1 MLKVKAAGVALNQTP
16 FDWTGNRSRII
27 AALKE
32 ARAQGASVVG
42 LPELGITGYGCED
55 AFFNP
60 HIQETAMR
68 ELMLLIEE
76 TAGLFVGFGLPVR
89 HKGVLFNCIAAVYD
103 GKLLGFVAKKA
114 LAGDGVHYEPRWFKP
129 WQSDLV
135 SEIEVEHEGRRE
147 VYPFGDLHF
156 DIGGVKIGFEICEEA
171 WVANRPGALL
181 ARRDVD
187 IILNPSASHFAFG
200 KLGVRSRFVCEGSRA
215 FSVGYV
221 YSNLIGNEAG
231 RIVYDGGVLI
241 ADGGTLVAQ
250 GPRFSYQDVLVTAA
264 VLDLDRNRV
273 TRERTFSYQPDL
285 RDSGSACVSIQGKLA
300 TEGGNV
306 KVGNAQVGKQGLQ
319 TDDWENSRY
328 LKAEEFSRAVALGL
342 FDFLRKSRQQ
352 GFVISLSGGLDS
364 AAVSILCRMSFE
376 FAAKELGFDGLLKK
390 LSHIPNVQN
399 GQAKNL
405 DDLARILISCAYQ
418 GTENSSKKTLQA
430 AELVA
435 KDIGATFYN
444 WSIASLLSGY
454 HKLAEDAIGEKLSWE
469 RHDIPLQNIQARTRG
484 PAIWMIAN
492 LKNALLLATSNR
504 SEAAVGYATMDG
516 DTCGG
521 ISPIGGIDKAFLRE
535 WAKWLLDSGPAGI
548 RRFSGIEA
556 VVKIPPTAELRPE
569 ASHQTD
575 EDDLMPY
582 EILDR
587 IERLAIRDHKSPLD
601 VYLSL
606 KADELGD
613 TRQLKSWTAKFF
625 RLWSRNQWK
634 RERYAPAFHL
644 DDESLDP
651 KTWCRFPILS
661 SGFEEELRLLESY
674 QG

>member
-1 MLKVKAAGVALNQTP
+1 MLKIKVAGVALNQTP
-16 FDWTGNRSRII
+16 FDWAGNRNRILD
-27 AALKE
+27 ALKE
-32 ARAQGASVVG
+32 ARAQGASLVC

-60 HIQETAMR
+60 HIQESAMR
-68 ELMLLIEE
+68 ELMLLVKE

-103 GKLLGFVAKKA
+103 GEILGFVAKKA

-129 WQSDLV
+129 WQSELV
-135 SEIEVEHEGRRE
+135 SEIEVEMEGRRE
-147 VYPFGDLHF
+147 TYPFGDIHF
-156 DIGGVKIGFEICEEA
+156 DVGGVKIGFEICEEA
-171 WVANRPGALL
+171 WVANRPGAQL

-187 IILNPSASHFAFG
+187 VILNPSASHFAFG

-250 GPRFSYQDVLVTAA
+250 GPRFSYQDVLVTTA
-264 VLDLDRNRV
+264 VIDVDRNRV

-285 RDSGSACVSIQGKLA
+285 RDAGSACVAVRGRIALA
-300 TEGGNV
+300 KGQN
-306 KVGNAQVGKQGLQ
+306 Q
-319 TDDWENSRY
+319 TPQPSEWENSRD
-328 LKAEEFSRAVALGL
+328 LKSEEFSRAVALGL
-342 FDFLRKSRQQ
+342 FDFLRKSKQL

-364 AAVSILCRMSFE
+364 AAVSILCRMSLE
-376 FAAKELGFDGLLKK
+376 FAAQDLGFDGLLKK
-390 LSHIPNVQN
+390 LSHIPAVAS
-399 GQAKNL
+399 GQMKNIDELAKL
-405 DDLARILISCAYQ
+405 LISCAYQ
-418 GTENSSKKTLQA
+418 GTENSSHETLKA
-430 AELVA
+430 AEAVA

-444 WSIASLLSGY
+444 WSISDLLNGY
-454 HKLAEDAIGEKLSWE
+454 HKLAEGAIGEKLTWD

-521 ISPIGGIDKAFLRE
+521 ISPIGGIDKAFLRH
-535 WAKWLLDSGPAGI
+535 WAKWLVAAGPAGI
-548 RRFSGIEA
+548 RRFAGIES
-556 VVKIPPTAELRPE
+556 VVKIPPTAELRPQ

-606 KADELGD
+606 KADELGE
-613 TRQLKSWTAKFF
+613 TKQLKSWTTKFF

-661 SGFEEELRLLESY
+661 SGFEEELRQLDAY
-674 QG
+674 KG